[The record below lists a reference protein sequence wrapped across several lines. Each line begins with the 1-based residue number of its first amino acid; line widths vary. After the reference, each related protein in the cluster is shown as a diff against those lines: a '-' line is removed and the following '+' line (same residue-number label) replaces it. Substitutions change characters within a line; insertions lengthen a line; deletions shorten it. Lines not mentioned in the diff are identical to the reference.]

1 MINQR
6 NAHGWNI
13 ELMEGLA
20 QIDTLCGVRTGR
32 FNLQGVP
39 EACKAVIIRWQ
50 PCRSSAWCQRPDEG
64 GDRNDAGGW
73 AGQTHLYMT
82 R

>member
-20 QIDTLCGVRTGR
+20 QIDTLRVRTGR

-39 EACKAVIIRWQ
+39 EACKSLIIRWQ
-50 PCRSSAWCQRPDEG
+50 PCRSSAW
-64 GDRNDAGGW
+64 
-73 AGQTHLYMT
+73 Y
-82 R
+82 